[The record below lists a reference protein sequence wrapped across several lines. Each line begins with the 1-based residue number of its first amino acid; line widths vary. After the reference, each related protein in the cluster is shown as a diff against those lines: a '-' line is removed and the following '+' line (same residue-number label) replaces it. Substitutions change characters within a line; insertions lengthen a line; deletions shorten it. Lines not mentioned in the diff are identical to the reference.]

1 MSTNMA
7 FQSSPDDALGRRLRE
22 DFAGPDQTAYLG
34 RLRRYLLALPER
46 DTEWEVLATWARPG
60 VIAVAVA
67 ATILL
72 AVALLGTWRQHRSPL
87 PEQVAAMPVAAL
99 MAPTGG
105 DPTVI
110 TLSVLEGR

>member
-1 MSTNMA
+1 MNTNLA
-7 FQSSPDDALGRRLRE
+7 FQSSPDDELGRRLRE
-22 DFAGPDQTAYLG
+22 ELEGPDPAAYLG

-46 DTEWEVLATWARPG
+46 DTEWEVLAAWARPG
-60 VIAVAVA
+60 VIAAAVA

-72 AVALLGTWRQHRSPL
+72 GVALLGTWRQHPDPV
-87 PEQVAAMPVAAL
+87 PEQVAAVPVAAL

-105 DPTVI
+105 DPAVI